1 MHKIKNSQA
10 KARGRVLHIGLR
22 AERGHQSQIAQNR
35 LRHVCF
41 MRKSKFCGSFFVF
54 DIYWAPPQCGGYMV
68 DGKKKV
74 GYTRKDLKARG
85 WPDSLI
91 REKLEKKIQNGSVYF
106 LASQVNAC
114 EEEPEVAAILEQTR
128 KFNLQ
133 KTSIRKTSI
142 KERQKL
148 AQKVG
153 AAFTAAIQNTTI
165 IPAVLPVVEWWYKTF
180 LDILGTPY
188 TPSDTS
194 HLYMVDDLL
203 RKLRDDNNRDFR
215 EKYLNQIA
223 RGGWVFG
230 TQEDLDVVAAEYVM
244 RILAIAQV
252 DYNLLVA
259 EAPNAD
265 IPAILAIPEV
275 QKKYPLKQNLYY
287 CYLTYF
293 VPASISRDLSQLL
306 AVDPRDEY
314 PDARCMERRFYIHVG
329 GTNTGKPYQSIHHL
343 KEAASGVYL
352 APLRLLALEVQ
363 ETLLSQGVPCS
374 MLTGEE
380 EDIREGATHI
390 SSTVGKLDLHRIY
403 EVAIIDECQMI
414 SDTQRG
420 FAWTRAILGVQAV
433 EIHLCVAPEGL
444 EILKR
449 LLKETGEPYEVIHHE
464 RMVPLTW
471 QNKVVSLKEAK
482 PGDAFV
488 AFSKRSVLQ
497 MAELLRKN
505 GTPASI
511 IYGALPYA
519 TRRGQMQRFLDGKTK
534 VLVATDAIGM
544 GLNLPIHRV
553 IFTQTEKHDGIEMRP
568 LKPTEVRQ
576 IAGRAG
582 RYGIYDAGFAT
593 VTPDCQ
599 SLARDLDTVTD
610 SIQEASLGFSDL
622 VLRVNYPLV
631 DVLRVWNRIPVKA
644 PYVRMDISR
653 YIFIISI
660 IQSVLKLDLPKED
673 LLRAGNIPFEE
684 KLEPLMALFKQYMI
698 AYDAGSTE
706 VEKPVL
712 KGKRLAD
719 LENYYKMLDLYYS
732 FSRTFHMAYDASW
745 LQEEKARIAEEI
757 NHLLVNK
764 LSQLGASCRKCG
776 GPLKLNS
783 PYGICEKCYKK
794 QRMERYYNGF

>member
-1 MHKIKNSQA
+1 MA
-10 KARGRVLHIGLR
+10 
-22 AERGHQSQIAQNR
+22 
-35 LRHVCF
+35 
-41 MRKSKFCGSFFVF
+41 
-54 DIYWAPPQCGGYMV
+54 
-68 DGKKKV
+68 DGKKKS
-74 GYTRKDLKARG
+74 GQRYTRKDLKARG
-85 WPDSLI
+85 WSDSLI
-91 REKLEKKIQNGSVYF
+91 KEKLEKKIQNGCVYF

-114 EEEPEVAAILEQTR
+114 EDDPEVAAILEQTR
-128 KFNLQ
+128 KINIQ
-133 KTSIRKTSI
+133 KTMLRKTSM

-153 AAFTAAIQNTTI
+153 AAFTAAIQGASAGL
-165 IPAVLPVVEWWYKTF
+165 AVQPVVELWYKTF
-180 LDILGTPY
+180 LDLLDVPY
-188 TPSDTS
+188 NPGDTS
-194 HLYMVDDLL
+194 HLYMVEDLL
-203 RKLRDDNNRDFR
+203 RKLRDEDNRSFR

-230 TQEDLDVVAAEYVM
+230 TLEDLDGVAAEFAA
-244 RILAIAQV
+244 RILTIAQA
-252 DYNLLVA
+252 DYTFLMA
-259 EAPNAD
+259 EVPDAD
-265 IPAILAIPEV
+265 IPAMLAIPEV
-275 QKKYPLKQNLYY
+275 QKAYPLKQGLYY
-287 CYLTYF
+287 CYMTYF

-306 AVDPRDEY
+306 AVDPKDEY
-314 PDARCMERRFYIHVG
+314 PAARCMERKFLIHVG
-329 GTNTGKPYQSIHHL
+329 GTNTGKTYQSIQRL

-352 APLRLLALEVQ
+352 APLRLLTLEVQ

-390 SSTVGKLDLHRIY
+390 SSTVEKLDLHQVY
-403 EVAIIDECQMI
+403 EVAVIDECQMI

-420 FAWTRAILGVQAV
+420 FAWTRAILGVQAA

-444 EILKR
+444 EILKL
-449 LLKETGEPYEVIHHE
+449 LLKETGESYKVIYHE

-471 QNKVVSLKEAK
+471 QKEVVSLKKAK

-488 AFSKRSVLQ
+488 AFSKRAVLQ

-519 TRRGQMQRFLDGKTK
+519 TRRGQMQRFLDGETK
-534 VLVATDAIGM
+534 ILVATDAIGM
-544 GLNLPIHRV
+544 GLNLPIRRV
-553 IFTQTEKHDGIEMRP
+553 IFTQTEKYDGAEKRP
-568 LKPTEVRQ
+568 LRPAEVRQ

-593 VTPDCQ
+593 VTPDCH
-599 SLARDLDTVTD
+599 SLARELDTVPP
-610 SIQEASLGFSDL
+610 SIREASLGFSDL
-622 VLRVNYPLV
+622 VLRVNYPLI
-631 DVLRVWNRIPVKA
+631 DVLRVWNRMPVKA

-653 YIFIISI
+653 YIYIISI
-660 IQSVLKLDLPKED
+660 IQSTLNLDLSKED
-673 LLRAGNIPFEE
+673 LLRAGNIPFDE
-684 KLEPLMALFKQYMI
+684 KLDQLMALFKRYMI
-698 AYDAGSTE
+698 AYAAGSPE

-712 KGKRLAD
+712 KGNRLSD

-732 FSRTFHMAYDASW
+732 FSRTFHMAYDAPW
-745 LQEEKARIAEEI
+745 LQEEKNRIAEEI

-783 PYGICEKCYKK
+783 PYGICEKCYQK
-794 QRMERYYNGF
+794 QRQERYYNGF